1 MQKQPSEGFLKKDV
15 MKNSAEF
22 TRKHLRQ
29 NLFFGVSSEFCE
41 TCNITF
47 FAEQHWTTASECSSI
62 NSSEENTVLVKE
74 TVNYDTKTKAYLFI
88 CAKSVIY

>member
-1 MQKQPSEGFLKKDV
+1 MQKQPSEGFFKKDV

-22 TRKHLRQ
+22 TRKNLCQ

-47 FAEQHWTTASECSSI
+47 FAEQHWTTASEYSSI
-62 NSSEENTVLVKE
+62 NNSEGSTILVNE
-74 TVNYDTKTKAYLFI
+74 TVNYDAKTKVYVLI
-88 CAKSVIY
+88 CARSVIC